1 MSIDSTV
8 NTFQHVLSEGSL
20 YELIVFNVTRSNPN
34 FRYSESPHA
43 IRFTDKTVFVDLT
56 EPSEPIPETYG
67 VSQYEHWFTRVC
79 GSDEGLRST
88 PTKYVGVKK
97 IEPLTIDEL
106 NEYVIKLL
114 LRYKDQPKTSFGEGN
129 DNPSDDFPGAGAV
142 KISHSDGLKGTAVED
157 GGFVPYGDAAGGT
170 GEPVDPSKTSVDGR
184 SKSEDGTEHESG

>member
-1 MSIDSTV
+1 MSLKV
-8 NTFQHVLSEGSL
+8 HVL
-20 YELIVFNVTRSNPN
+20 TK
-34 FRYSESPHA
+34 H
-43 IRFTDKTVFVDLT
+43 
-56 EPSEPIPETYG
+56 
-67 VSQYEHWFTRVC
+67 VSIRVC

-114 LRYKDQPKTSFGEGN
+114 LSGSFARKLNRGFSSFTCAFCNKEDTVGVVRGEGN